1 MTDERRGHIEDE
13 NGTNQ
18 PSYTAYFANVRR
30 PIWERERVEPK
41 VAPSYE
47 EVRAADAQIKRAW
60 EAVDVAKQALT
71 EAMANA
77 VAAIQTFDKLD
88 DERRTYLANRP
99 FDLADEADDP
109 KPNVDRPMRH
119 VQP

>member
-1 MTDERRGHIEDE
+1 MTDERRGHIDDDD
-13 NGTNQ
+13 GTNQ
-18 PSYTAYFANVRR
+18 SSYTAYLANVRR
-30 PIWERERVEPK
+30 PIWERERIEPK

-60 EAVDVAKQALT
+60 EAVEVAKQALT

-88 DERRTYLANRP
+88 DERRTYLASRP
-99 FDLADEADDP
+99 FDLADEAQSSDT
-109 KPNVDRPMRH
+109 NS
-119 VQP
+119 Q